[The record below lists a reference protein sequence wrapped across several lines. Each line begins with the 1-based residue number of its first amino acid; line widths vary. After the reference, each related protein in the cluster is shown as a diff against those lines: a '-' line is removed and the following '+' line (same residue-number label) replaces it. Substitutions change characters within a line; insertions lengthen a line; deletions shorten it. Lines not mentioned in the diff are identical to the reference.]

1 MILRGRSQMGK
12 NRIRELGS
20 EWVIVRE
27 SDNLLFN
34 LSSGPAWL
42 LQPVGHDSEKSRW
55 VFKNNDPHFEVVQ

>member
-20 EWVIVRE
+20 EWIVVRE
-27 SDNLLFN
+27 SNSLLFN

-42 LQPVGHDSEKSRW
+42 LQPVGQNSEKSRW
-55 VFKNNDPHFEVVQ
+55 VFKNNDPDFEVVQ

>member
-1 MILRGRSQMGK
+1 VILRGKSQVGK

-42 LQPVGHDSEKSRW
+42 LQPVGQNSEKSRW